1 LTPPDGNPLPIGWGE
16 GRGEGSSEILQTGLG
31 GARTRSRR
39 REEADLTVAAT
50 TLCVGGYNPV
60 WASIGLQISGLDA
73 PSRTVKLSRL
83 CQRKRPARLR
93 ELTCD
98 GP

>member
-1 LTPPDGNPLPIGWGE
+1 
-16 GRGEGSSEILQTGLG
+16 
-31 GARTRSRR
+31 
-39 REEADLTVAAT
+39 VAAT

-93 ELTCD
+93 KLTCD
-98 GP
+98 GPT